1 MTGSLLEKKPTF
13 DFDVI
18 KKDPI
23 EVIIRTRQYF
33 ILATMYFRPA
43 VRLVDAL
50 IASEQF
56 WPLTDATVIEPNGKV
71 AFRSKFMVVRR
82 DDVEWVIPKNDLIS
96 KATAV
101 DASGTAAGEAA

>member
-1 MTGSLLEKKPTF
+1 MTGSLIEKKPAF

-23 EVIIRTRQYF
+23 DVIIRTRQYF
-33 ILATMYFRPA
+33 ILATMHFRPA
-43 VRLVDAL
+43 VRLVDSL

-96 KATAV
+96 KTAPV
-101 DASGTAAGEAA
+101 EAVSEAA